1 MHLKRK
7 LSYQKVLFENYIF
20 YRKTANYNFPK
31 EIDENKVFLI
41 GTPEY
46 GNLGDH
52 LIAFATLEFLK
63 QVYGYDNVVEVTENN
78 VRYDFGR
85 IYKCIGSTNRIYL
98 QGGGNISDVWTDQEN
113 LRKKIIKKFPHNEIV
128 VMPQTV
134 YISNPQNKEK
144 ILGKY
149 GNNVAICARERKSFD
164 LICNSGKERVLLCPD
179 MALYLW
185 KYCQKYRDAPKR
197 ERNGLGVCIR
207 NDVEA
212 SLSMNEKEIEIAGS
226 AIGCDVEMFSTVKSD
241 YILASNRKYEIDNM
255 LNYISTK
262 KIIITDR
269 LHAMLMAYLVGTP
282 CIALAN
288 SNGKVE
294 GCYEWIANAEN
305 IYFTDNLDDGI
316 AHISLLL
323 DKTNNSEF
331 KYAYK
336 YDDIIK

>member
-1 MHLKRK
+1 MDLKRK

-20 YRKTANYNFPK
+20 YRKMADNKLPQ
-31 EIDENKVFLI
+31 ERDENKVFLI

-52 LIAFATLEFLK
+52 LIAFAELQFLR
-63 QVYGYDNVVEVTENN
+63 QVYGHDNVVEVTENN
-78 VRYDFGR
+78 IRYDFSR
-85 IYKCIGSTNRIYL
+85 VYKCIGLKNKIFL
-98 QGGGNISDVWTDQEN
+98 QGGGNISDIWVDQEN

-134 YISNPQNKEK
+134 YISNPKNIEK

-149 GNNVAICARERKSFD
+149 GANVTICAREKKTFD
-164 LICNSGKERVLLCPD
+164 LICNSGKKEVLLCPD

-185 KYCQKYRDAPKR
+185 EYCQKYRDVQKR
-197 ERNGLGVCIR
+197 KRNGVGVCIR

-212 SLSMNEKEIEIAGS
+212 SLDMNKKEIETAS
-226 AIGCDVEMFSTVKSD
+226 RAIGCEVEMFSTVKD
-241 YILASNRKYEIDNM
+241 DFILSFNRKCEIDNM
-255 LNYISTK
+255 LDYISAK

-282 CIALAN
+282 CVAFAN

-294 GCYEWIANAEN
+294 GCYKWIANAEN
-305 IYFTDNLDDGI
+305 IYFTDSLNDGM
-316 AHISLLL
+316 AHISSLS
-323 DKTNNSEF
+323 DKANNNVFNYTYE
-331 KYAYK
+331 
-336 YDDIIK
+336 YDGIIK